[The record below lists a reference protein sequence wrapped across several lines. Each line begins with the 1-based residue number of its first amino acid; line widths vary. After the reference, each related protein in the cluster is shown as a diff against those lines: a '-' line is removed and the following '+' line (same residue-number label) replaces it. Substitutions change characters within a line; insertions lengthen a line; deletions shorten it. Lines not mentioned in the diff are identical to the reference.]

1 VGNVVAALLQNYF
14 SIRVPK
20 KYENTRWFDKVI
32 AKIKMVQTFAHS
44 NVRRFFFYLIHL
56 WYFYCVLSK

>member
-44 NVRRFFFYLIHL
+44 NMSEDSFST
-56 WYFYCVLSK
+56 LSICGIFIVF